1 MIRRPPIST
10 RTDTLFPYTTL
21 FRSETGVNSNS
32 DTERVEWVR
41 GRYTGMEVVTVLAR
55 SGSKWD
61 FPCRD
66 FSSCVCQFNERLD
79 ARVDFHP
86 TIHSNDV
93 VLFGRSEVQIRRGL
107 VYLSL
112 VVQEIL
118 RAQTQPLPPRRP
130 PCAGT
135 NQPRTVT
142 PKP

>member
-1 MIRRPPIST
+1 MIRRPPRSK

-21 FRSETGVNSNS
+21 FRSLSVASEQSCVLETVVNSNS

-79 ARVDFHP
+79 ARVDFPP
-86 TIHSNDV
+86 TIHKI
-93 VLFGRSEVQIRRGL
+93 GRAHV
-107 VYLSL
+107 
-112 VVQEIL
+112 
-118 RAQTQPLPPRRP
+118 
-130 PCAGT
+130 
-135 NQPRTVT
+135 
-142 PKP
+142 